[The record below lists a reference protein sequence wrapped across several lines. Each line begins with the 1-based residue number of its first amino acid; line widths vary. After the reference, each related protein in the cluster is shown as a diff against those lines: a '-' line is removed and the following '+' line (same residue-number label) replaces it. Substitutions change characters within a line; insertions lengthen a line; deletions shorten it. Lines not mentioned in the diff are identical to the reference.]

1 MDQTKTSRRSF
12 LTMVAMAPVAA
23 AAVSSCGTSGPSSSS
38 GGSTGGGGGNATASM
53 WYLSGEPN
61 ETIKNENI
69 SSWNDANPDQTL
81 DITFFQ
87 NDAYK
92 TKLRTAIGAG
102 QAPTLIYG
110 WGGGILASYAEAD
123 QVLDLTSWFDENPDV
138 KGRVLESTYG
148 AATVDGK
155 IYALPNENA
164 SPIIFYYN
172 RDLFEQVGI
181 EPPATWDDLM
191 AAVQTFNDND
201 IAPIALG
208 GQSRWTSMMWLEYLY
223 DRVGGPEV
231 FNAIYAGEPDAWSA
245 PGSIQ
250 ALTMIQEL
258 VQAGGFITGFES
270 ITADSN
276 ADIALMYTGRTAMM
290 LHGSW
295 TYSGMKG
302 DGGDFVPSG
311 SLQWIEFP
319 TVEGGAGD
327 PKNMVGNP
335 AQYMSISTAAD
346 AEAQEAAKAYLA
358 DPENGIMSDS
368 VIQAYIDSGQV
379 CIATGIDDLIAESE
393 DADFLQFAYGLV
405 QDAPNFQQSW
415 DQALS
420 PATSEELLTNIDQ
433 LFSLSI
439 TPQQFAD
446 NMNQT
451 LGQ

>member
-23 AAVSSCGTSGPSSSS
+23 AAVSACGTSGPGSS
-38 GGSTGGGGGNATASM
+38 GGGGGGGGGSAASM

-69 SSWNDANPDQTL
+69 GSWNDANPDQTI

-92 TKLRTAIGAG
+92 TKIKTAIGAG
-102 QAPTLIYG
+102 QAPTMIYG
-110 WGGGILASYAEAD
+110 WGGGILASYADAD
-123 QVLDLTSWFDENPDV
+123 QVVDLTDWLDENPDV
-138 KGRVLESTYG
+138 KNRVLDSTYG
-148 AATVDGK
+148 AATVDDR

-172 RDLFEQVGI
+172 ADIFQEQGV

-191 AAVQTFNDND
+191 SLVQTFNDAG

-231 FNAIYAGEPDAWSA
+231 FNAIYAGEADAWSA
-245 PGSIQ
+245 DGSIQ
-250 ALTMIQEL
+250 ALTMVQDL
-258 VQAGGFITGFES
+258 VKAGGFINGFES

-295 TYSGMKG
+295 TYAGMKG

-311 SLQWIEFP
+311 TLQWIDFP
-319 TVEGGAGD
+319 SVEGGAGD
-327 PKNMVGNP
+327 PKNVVGNP
-335 AQYMSISTAAD
+335 AQYMSISSEAD
-346 AEAQEAAKAYLA
+346 DAAQEAAKAYFA
-358 DPENGIMSDS
+358 DTENGIMSDS

-379 CIATGIDDLIAESE
+379 CVATGIDDLIAAS
-393 DADFLQFAYGLV
+393 DDKDFLNFAYGLV
-405 QDAPNFQQSW
+405 RDAPNFQQSW
-415 DQALS
+415 DQAVS
-420 PATSEELLTNIDQ
+420 PATAETLLTNIDQ
-433 LFSLSI
+433 LFALSI

-446 NMNQT
+446 SMNQT